1 MRIRRNSN
9 LLIEPPSVAT
19 GDIAFNLLVF
29 FLVCASSNPTTG
41 RRQELPA
48 SQKTENTQQT
58 ENIRVDLVGSKIKL
72 NDKEVTEEEF
82 ISGLTSELDKK
93 KSKEDKIVIVKSS
106 KEVVYS
112 RWVDITQRVEL
123 AGGTI
128 TIEIEEVRDEVA
140 PSPAPGG

>member
-41 RRQELPA
+41 RRQEMPA
-48 SQKTENTQQT
+48 SQKTENAQQT
-58 ENIRVDLVGSKIKL
+58 ENLRVELVGTKIKL
-72 NDKEVTEEEF
+72 NDKEVENSEF
-82 ISGLTSELDKK
+82 VSGLTDELEKRK
-93 KSKEDKIVIVKSS
+93 TREDKIVIVKSS
-106 KEVVYS
+106 KDVPYH
-112 RWVDITQRVEL
+112 RWVYVTQQIEQ

-128 TIEIEEVRDEVA
+128 TIEIEEVQEQEA
-140 PSPAPGG
+140 PAPGS